1 MNERIKNIAVQCGAW
16 NQVYNNKEFMV
27 DRTFN
32 VEKFAQL
39 LLKDVLETCNLVGDW
54 SNQLNLPIRGEA
66 AKEIAGR
73 IKHNY
78 GIIDV

>member
-1 MNERIKNIAVQCGAW
+1 MNERIKNIATQCGAW
-16 NQVYNNKEFMV
+16 NQVYEQQRFMV
-27 DRTFN
+27 DGNFN

-39 LLKDVLETCNLVGDW
+39 LLQDVLGTCNLVEDW
-54 SNQLNLPIRGEA
+54 SNKLNLPIRGEA

-78 GIIDV
+78 GIEDV

>member
-1 MNERIKNIAVQCGAW
+1 MNERIRELAVKCGAW

-39 LLKDVLETCNLVGDW
+39 LLKDVLETCNLVEDW

-78 GIIDV
+78 GIEDV

>member
-1 MNERIKNIAVQCGAW
+1 MNKQIENIALKCGAW
-16 NQVYNNKEFMV
+16 HQLYDQKRFMV
-27 DRTFN
+27 DRTFD

-39 LLKDVLETCNLVGDW
+39 LLQDVLGTCNLVEDW
-54 SNQLNLPIRGEA
+54 SNKLNLPIRGEA

-78 GIIDV
+78 GIEDV